1 MKKFPRLAILLAL
14 SLLLA
19 GCIQVETI
27 IRLKA
32 DGSGTI
38 EKTVLVSREFIG
50 MMSMMK
56 TLFQSADS
64 TGENDAENPFDFD
77 DEETLR
83 AGASKLGDG
92 VKFISAEKI
101 DTGKLEGV
109 KAIYAFSDINQ
120 VRIDPGMTG
129 DIPSVDDED
138 AHEAAREEYAVIRFR
153 KGNPARL
160 MIAFPR
166 EEADEAPEE
175 TESDTLSLE
184 DEDDSDMGNR
194 FKSLMKDARIA
205 LKFRVEGQIVET
217 NATFRDGSEVT
228 LIDLEFAKFMDNL
241 EAFDKLNAAKHQSFE
256 TRRRLMADIPGV
268 KIELQDAVEIAFKP

>member
-1 MKKFPRLAILLAL
+1 MKNFKKLLAL
-14 SLLLA
+14 LMLPLLLV

-38 EKTVLVSREFIG
+38 EKTVLISREFIS

-64 TGENDAENPFDFD
+64 TGENNPEDPFDFD

-83 AGASKLGDG
+83 AGASKLGAG
-92 VKFISAEKI
+92 VKFVSAEKI

-109 KAIYAFSDINQ
+109 KAIYAFTDINQ

-129 DIPSVDDED
+129 DIPSMDDED
-138 AHEAAREEYAVIRFR
+138 GHEADREEYAVIRFR

-160 MIAFPR
+160 VLTFPR
-166 EEADEAPEE
+166 EEDATAEI
-175 TESDTLSLE
+175 ESDTLSL
-184 DEDDSDMGNR
+184 DEDDDNGMGNR

-205 LKFRVEGQIVET
+205 LKFRVEGQITET

-241 EAFDKLNAAKHQSFE
+241 DAFDKLNAAKHQSFE